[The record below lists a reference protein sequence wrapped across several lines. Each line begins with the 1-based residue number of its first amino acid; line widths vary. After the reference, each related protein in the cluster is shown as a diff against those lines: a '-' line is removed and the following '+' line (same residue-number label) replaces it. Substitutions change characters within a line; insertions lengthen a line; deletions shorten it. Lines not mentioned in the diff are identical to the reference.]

1 MDGEDAMRRPAR
13 SDSRLTYQDFLRFP
27 DDGLRHEIIDGVH
40 HVTPSPNLRHQ
51 RLLGRLHYDIESIL
65 RAHPASGQ
73 VFMAPL
79 DVVFTNWDVVEPDLI
94 FVAADQDH
102 ILTEANIQGS
112 PALVVEILSRSTR
125 KRDEQVKRDLF
136 ARGGVREYWLV
147 DPERDVVRVFRRD
160 ADGRFA
166 ESLTLTEGT
175 ERLTTPL
182 IPDLAIGLEELF
194 KRP

>member
-1 MDGEDAMRRPAR
+1 MDGEDAMQTPVR
-13 SDSRLTYQDFLRFP
+13 SDSRITYEDFLRFP

-40 HVTPSPNLRHQ
+40 YVTPSPNLRHQ
-51 RLLGRLHYDIESIL
+51 RLLGRLYYEIESIL
-65 RAHPASGQ
+65 RARPASGQ
-73 VFMAPL
+73 VFIAPL
-79 DVVFTNWDVVEPDLI
+79 DVIFPNWDVVAPDLI

-102 ILTEANIQGS
+102 IVTETNIQGS
-112 PALVVEILSRSTR
+112 PALVAEILSRSTC

-147 DPERDVVRVFRRD
+147 DPERDVVRVFRRET
-160 ADGRFA
+160 DGFVEA
-166 ESLTLTEGT
+166 LKLTDSA

-182 IPDLAIGLEELF
+182 IPGLAIGLVELF